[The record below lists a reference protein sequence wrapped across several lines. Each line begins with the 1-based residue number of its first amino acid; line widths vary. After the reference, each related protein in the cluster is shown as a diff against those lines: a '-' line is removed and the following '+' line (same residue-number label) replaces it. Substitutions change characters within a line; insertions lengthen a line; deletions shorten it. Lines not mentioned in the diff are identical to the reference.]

1 MKTKHR
7 RPCATEL
14 SLHLL
19 LLGVKI
25 QKEHPTLLRYPP
37 IVSVP
42 FHIHIRVIVIV
53 IVIVIIIIIYDDDDD
68 DDDDD

>member
-25 QKEHPTLLRYPP
+25 QKEHPKLLRYPP

-42 FHIHIRVIVIV
+42 FHIHVRVIV